1 MEIAGSPEVLEAI
14 DEIVLD
20 DYMAEDISENQEAEV
35 DLGSI
40 VKAMGAALAR
50 PDTDKTAKLAVKVER
65 YNRVGGTVPFDSVEL
80 TGKDENYIY
89 SIIGDTSI
97 SYTLY
102 GLAAN
107 IETADRSKIKFSLD
121 VTGLEPGTHTVNLQ
135 MTTSQKVSL
144 AAEVPVKIKIDSK

>member
-1 MEIAGSPEVLEAI
+1 M
-14 DEIVLD
+14 
-20 DYMAEDISENQEAEV
+20 
-35 DLGSI
+35 
-40 VKAMGAALAR
+40 
-50 PDTDKTAKLAVKVER
+50 
-65 YNRVGGTVPFDSVEL
+65 